1 MFKQVWNK
9 LFQTASPCEPFV
21 AGALRFIISHVDA
34 QFAERLHQL
43 LRAHLFVRAAAEEE
57 IMTFLLNLPASET
70 HRRARFHV
78 SPENRPAEPAN
89 VGEHVETR
97 QRCLERL
104 VSSPRQACHCT
115 VFAVGLGAECT
126 VYHRNEVFQ
135 NDIIERSAVS
145 ARSSFTSFPGR
156 GTKGVSTSPLSITTS
171 MGTHLPVAIRLSMM

>member
-57 IMTFLLNLPASET
+57 IMHFLVELTCIGKHTVE
-70 HRRARFHV
+70 ARFHV
-78 SPENRPAEPAN
+78 QPENRPAEPAN

-97 QRCLERL
+97 QRCLDDKPAIARCSRSVL
-104 VSSPRQACHCT
+104 V
-115 VFAVGLGAECT
+115 
-126 VYHRNEVFQ
+126 RNVRS
-135 NDIIERSAVS
+135 IIGMRS
-145 ARSSFTSFPGR
+145 FKMTS
-156 GTKGVSTSPLSITTS
+156 
-171 MGTHLPVAIRLSMM
+171 